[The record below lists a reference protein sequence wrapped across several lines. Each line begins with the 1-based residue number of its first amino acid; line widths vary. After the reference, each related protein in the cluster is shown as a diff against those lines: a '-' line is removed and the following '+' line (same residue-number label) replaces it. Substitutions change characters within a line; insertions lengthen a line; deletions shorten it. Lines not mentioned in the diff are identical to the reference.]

1 MSVYK
6 SLFDIIGPVMVGPSS
21 SHTAGAV
28 RIGLVARSIF
38 GATPEEVRMVLFGS
52 FAHTYQGHGTD
63 LALISGL
70 LGLPTSSEKIRQAY
84 GLAQAA
90 HMKVTIETS
99 NDPTEH
105 ANTVDLYLKSAGG
118 RLLSLRGVSLGGG
131 TIDITRIDGFDI
143 HLSGENPTILVFY
156 KDQPGIITQVTGVLA
171 EVNINISNMEVS
183 RTGKGER
190 ALMLLATDGAIP
202 AQTMED
208 ISKIRHINQVI
219 ALGALNVEPDFIS
232 DSATKEEY
240 SYDPQI
246 TGSN

>member
-38 GATPEEVRMVLFGS
+38 GMTPEEVCIVLFGS

-84 GLAQAA
+84 DLAAKSN
-90 HMKVTIETS
+90 MKVSIETS
-99 NDPTEH
+99 DDPTEH
-105 ANTVDLYLKSAGG
+105 ANTVDLYLNSAG
-118 RLLSLRGVSLGGG
+118 RTLSLRGVSLGGG
-131 TIDITRIDGFDI
+131 TIDITKIDGFDI
-143 HLSGENPTILVFY
+143 HLSGENPAILVFY

-171 EVNINISNMEVS
+171 KANINISNMEVS
-183 RTGKGER
+183 RSGKGER
-190 ALMLLATDGAIP
+190 ALMLLATDGEIP
-202 AQTMED
+202 PSAMED
-208 ISKIRHINQVI
+208 IGKIGHIYQVI
-219 ALGALNVEPDFIS
+219 GLGALRVEPDLIS
-232 DSATKEEY
+232 DSETEEVY

-246 TGSN
+246 TRNN

>member
-38 GATPEEVRMVLFGS
+38 GNTPEEVHIVLFGS

-70 LGLPTSSEKIRQAY
+70 MGLPTSSEKIRQAY
-84 GLAQAA
+84 ELAKKAN
-90 HMKVTIETS
+90 MKVTIESS

-105 ANTVDLYLKSAGG
+105 ANTADLYLKSSDG
-118 RLLSLRGVSLGGG
+118 RTLSLRGISLGGG
-131 TIDITRIDGFDI
+131 TIDITKIDGFDI
-143 HLSGENPTILVFY
+143 HLSGENPTILVFH

-171 EVNINISNMEVS
+171 KVNINISNMEVS
-183 RTGKGER
+183 RRGKGEL
-190 ALMLLATDGAIP
+190 ALMLLATDGEIP
-202 AQTMED
+202 AQTMEE
-208 ISKIRHINQVI
+208 IGKIAHINQVI

-232 DSATKEEY
+232 DSDTKEEY

>member
-38 GATPEEVRMVLFGS
+38 GDTPEEVRIVLFGS

-84 GLAQAA
+84 DLAKAA
-90 HMKVTIETS
+90 NMEVVIETS
-99 NDPTEH
+99 DDPTEH
-105 ANTVDLYLKSAGG
+105 ANTVDLYLKSSGDRA
-118 RLLSLRGVSLGGG
+118 LSLRGVSLGGS

-143 HLSGENPTILVFY
+143 HLSGENPAILVFY

-171 EVNINISNMEVS
+171 KVNINISNMEVS
-183 RTGKGER
+183 RAGKGAR
-190 ALMLLATDGAIP
+190 ALMLLATDGEIP
-202 AQTMED
+202 AETMED
-208 ISKIRHINQVI
+208 IAKINSIHQVI

-232 DSATKEEY
+232 DSDTKEEY

-246 TGSN
+246 TRNN

>member
-38 GATPEEVRMVLFGS
+38 GMTPEEVRIVLFGS

-84 GLAQAA
+84 DMAEEAN
-90 HMKVTIETS
+90 MKVTIETS
-99 NDPTEH
+99 DEPTEH
-105 ANTVDLYLKSAGG
+105 ANTVDLYLKSSGG
-118 RLLSLRGVSLGGG
+118 HSLSLRGVSLGGG

-143 HLSGENPTILVFY
+143 HLSGENPAILVFY
-156 KDQPGIITQVTGVLA
+156 KDQPGIITQVTGVLSKA
-171 EVNINISNMEVS
+171 DINISNMEVS
-183 RTGKGER
+183 RTAKGER
-190 ALMLLATDGAIP
+190 ALMLLATDGEIP
-202 AQTMED
+202 PQAMED
-208 ISKIRHINQVI
+208 IGRISQIYQVI
-219 ALGALNVEPDFIS
+219 ALGALNVEPDLIV
-232 DSATKEEY
+232 DSETKEEY
-240 SYDPQI
+240 SYGPQI
-246 TGSN
+246 TRDN